1 MSLWGCRG
9 RANTGNQ
16 YGMVDGQQPPFDLM
30 LRRHALSFS
39 KAGSQSQSRWRRT
52 TLRGGVIQVRM
63 VLEGTVGVE
72 AV

>member
-1 MSLWGCRG
+1 
-9 RANTGNQ
+9 
-16 YGMVDGQQPPFDLM
+16 MVDGQQPPFDLM